1 MNQYWVIDWANTGAL
16 ACMLQKDT
24 AKIASITDVCKG
36 KSAIDGVFNCV
47 SDWGSCRYSAAEQ
60 FTGLVYDKLTGKKQ
74 HMQIGQPVR

>member
-1 MNQYWVIDWANTGAL
+1 MNQYWVLDWGNTGAL

-47 SDWGSCRYSAAEQ
+47 SDWGLADTVQQSS
-60 FTGLVYDKLTGKKQ
+60 L
-74 HMQIGQPVR
+74 PVWYMIS